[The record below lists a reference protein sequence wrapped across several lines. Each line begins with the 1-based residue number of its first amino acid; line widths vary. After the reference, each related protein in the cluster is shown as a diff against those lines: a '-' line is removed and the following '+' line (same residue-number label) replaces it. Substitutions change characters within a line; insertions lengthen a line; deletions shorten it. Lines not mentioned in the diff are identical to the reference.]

1 MVAYVAKGSPTKL
14 YRTVRIR
21 VIDNLCTF
29 EIMPGS
35 EWTKGEC
42 ARHIYDATAKGSALA
57 IYIGDSLTDE
67 DAFRVFAKSGITIRV
82 GKSHTSFAKYYFKSR
97 SGVNRFLH
105 KISDETHPERT

>member
-67 DAFRVFAKSGITIRV
+67 DAFRGFAKSGITIRV
-82 GKSHTSFAKYYFKSR
+82 GKSHTIFAKYYFNSR
-97 SGVNRFLH
+97 IVMPLLANTRKASSSVR
-105 KISDETHPERT
+105 